1 MGCESLATDLLAD
14 IKNLGLDGRFSI
26 SLIHARG
33 FRETHDQ
40 LDFFSNPHI
49 AILCLLLQ
57 SE

>member
-1 MGCESLATDLLAD
+1 MEFEFLATDLPVN
-14 IKNLGLDGRFSI
+14 IGSLGLDERFSI
-26 SLIHARG
+26 SLIHAHG

-49 AILCLLLQ
+49 ATLRLLLQ